1 MKKFLLGSVC
11 IFLASAMVS
20 AQKPDPELAY
30 IQNAYSKEKKLIVDE
45 YLKLS
50 TEDREKFAQLY
61 DEFEMERT
69 KLATSRLAV
78 LEEYVSK
85 ADSLTA
91 ADADR
96 FAKTALENSINLD
109 KLNLKFYNKLKEALG
124 AVNAAKFFQLE
135 IYFQTTWRSAVQ
147 DHIPFIGEL
156 EKIQKPNTKN

>member
-1 MKKFLLGSVC
+1 MKKLLLGSLC
-11 IFLASAMVS
+11 IILATTMVS
-20 AQKPDPELAY
+20 AQKTDPELSY

-69 KLATSRLAV
+69 KLANSRLAV

-85 ADSLTA
+85 SDSLKP

-96 FAKTALENSINLD
+96 FAKAALENSISLD
-109 KLNLKFYNKLKEALG
+109 KLNLKFYNKLKESIG
-124 AVNAAKFFQLE
+124 AVNAAKYFQLE
-135 IYFQTTWRSAVQ
+135 IYFQTSWRSAVQ
-147 DHIPFIGEL
+147 DHVPFIGEL
-156 EKIQKPNTKN
+156 DKIQKPTTNN